1 MYCLYV
7 LFICIV
13 YMYCLYV
20 LFMQVID
27 HKNTLVVRILVIS
40 WTSKCWT
47 TTWWSWVG
55 YIWLECLR
63 I

>member
-27 HKNTLVVRILVIS
+27 HKNTLVVRM
-40 WTSKCWT
+40 
-47 TTWWSWVG
+47 
-55 YIWLECLR
+55 
-63 I
+63 